1 MVLAA
6 DLATAFVVG
15 GFGAWHLLRDPQDR
29 PARIMFSMAMW
40 MALAVAPLQVVAGDL
55 HGINTFAHQPAKIA
69 PIEGHWTARP
79 AGAPLI
85 PLALPAHGAEENAS
99 RTAPPDRQSG
109 VEGKEVAV

>member
-6 DLATAFVVG
+6 YLTTAFVVG
-15 GFGAWHLLRDPQDR
+15 GVGAWHLLRDPQDR

-69 PIEGHWTARP
+69 AIEGPWEARP

-85 PLALPAHGAEENAS
+85 PFGLPADQTGRRAGRDRVCQS
-99 RTAPPDRQSG
+99 R
-109 VEGKEVAV
+109 